1 MTHILCWRRSGQ
13 SCAFLIFTQ
22 NYPSLLCQ
30 FAEQS
35 IKWHIE
41 LGRGG
46 KREPPAVTLAFR
58 CGRSTDCK
66 LRSAFLC
73 IRDAR
78 YRAYSINMHSSRV
91 INSRGL
97 KRDGAVSGSGQ
108 LSVPL
113 SVTGRERQTDT
124 YSSTLRNS
132 TAGYLLLLKCFGT
145 SYFVL
150 YITDGMKITPWYET
164 DILFVRCWCL
174 GFHTTFQRTTF
185 QA

>member
-22 NYPSLLCQ
+22 NHPSLPRQ

-35 IKWHIE
+35 VKWQME

-46 KREPPAVTLAFR
+46 KRTPAVALASR
-58 CGRSTDCK
+58 YGRSTDYK
-66 LRSAFLC
+66 LWSACLC
-73 IRDAR
+73 IRGAR

-91 INSRGL
+91 INRRGL

-108 LSVPL
+108 LSLAL

-132 TAGYLLLLKCFGT
+132 TAGYLMLLKCFST
-145 SYFVL
+145 SCFVL
-150 YITDGMKITPWYET
+150 LQMERRPLCATRQTSC
-164 DILFVRCWCL
+164 F
-174 GFHTTFQRTTF
+174 
-185 QA
+185 